1 MKAMGTTMCWWHVM
15 GFVRYFR
22 DGVAKPV
29 GRTCGRTLYQCFRFD
44 KDGRPEPMFAHG
56 LDGAAIMLG
65 GKE

>member
-1 MKAMGTTMCWWHVM
+1 M